1 MENNTRT
8 TSANGSC
15 ETNSAAEAEILPPY
29 VPEMQPARVRLSRET
44 MQNPCFWILI
54 GAGLAVGVGALVVYV
69 SRKDR

>member
-15 ETNSAAEAEILPPY
+15 ETNGAAEAEILPPY